1 MFDFFEQPYTLIG
14 AAVLLLFGILT
25 FRSVLPEKRRWWQLL
40 LPVFVAIAAF
50 GLDMLVQT
58 DLEKINSVINTVIK
72 AVEEED
78 CNAIEAIIAENYR
91 DSFHNTKRDL
101 IRHCRQ
107 RLTPSLIV
115 KNKKRASLVE
125 ISSPN
130 ATATLFMLTTFD
142 KNSSISVSYKSFLFL
157 KIEFRLQKQED
168 KSWLINRTEILEL
181 DKQPAKWN
189 DIR

>member
-14 AAVLLLFGILT
+14 AAVLVLFIILT

-40 LPVFVAIAAF
+40 LPVFVAAA
-50 GLDMLVQT
+50 GLALDILVQT

-91 DSFHNTKRDL
+91 DSFHNTKMHL

-125 ISSPN
+125 ISPPK

-142 KNSSISVSYKSFLFL
+142 KNSSISVNYKSFLFS